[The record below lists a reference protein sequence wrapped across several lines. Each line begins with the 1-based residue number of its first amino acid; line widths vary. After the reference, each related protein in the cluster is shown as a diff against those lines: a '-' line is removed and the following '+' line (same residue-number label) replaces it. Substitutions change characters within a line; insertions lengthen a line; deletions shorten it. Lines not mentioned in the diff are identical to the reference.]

1 MVINSNHERYED
13 LLLIRDKITCRE
25 RERER
30 EGKGWGGDW
39 GGRESLVGGNQAGS
53 IVIDIS

>member
-30 EGKGWGGDW
+30 E
-39 GGRESLVGGNQAGS
+39 RARVGGAIGGEREPCRGQPSGEYS
-53 IVIDIS
+53 YRY

>member
-39 GGRESLVGGNQAGS
+39 GGERALSGATKRGV
-53 IVIDIS
+53 